1 MNKQMKIA
9 IFAII
14 ALGAIGFAA
23 ITISLRQNGTATISG
38 IESNFTNNIQFET
51 VYVDEQSKT
60 DGATVSIAP
69 DRKSFTFTTQ
79 ALTSTQESFQINYNI
94 RNKSQYGA
102 RIGGLTCQVEGT
114 AKDYV
119 DVQENNDIQDSIIK
133 PTGISCSDSVLIY
146 LNKSYADTTEQTLK
160 VTCSLQA
167 TATIATDGKSITFT
181 TQTLDTLNEQAVL
194 TYKIKNDSQ
203 YNAQLGEM
211 NCSSDDTDYV
221 QITRGGALTNTT
233 IAKGETSAA
242 DTITVK
248 LVKTYSETTPK
259 KVTITCDLNATAQ
272 SAAA

>member
-14 ALGAIGFAA
+14 ALGTIGFAA

-60 DGATVSIAP
+60 DGAAVSIAP
-69 DRKSFTFTTQ
+69 DR
-79 ALTSTQESFQINYNI
+79 
-94 RNKSQYGA
+94 
-102 RIGGLTCQVEGT
+102 
-114 AKDYV
+114 
-119 DVQENNDIQDSIIK
+119 
-133 PTGISCSDSVLIY
+133 
-146 LNKSYADTTEQTLK
+146 
-160 VTCSLQA
+160 
-167 TATIATDGKSITFT
+167 KSITFT

>member
-1 MNKQMKIA
+1 MNKQIKVS
-9 IFAII
+9 II
-14 ALGAIGFAA
+14 VLLVLVTVGFAA
-23 ITISLRQNGTATISG
+23 ISLTLNFTGDININGSY
-38 IESNFTNNIQFET
+38 SNFENGVIFSEAAMDTTSTN
-51 VYVDEQSKT
+51 
-60 DGATVSIAP
+60 DGATV
-69 DRKSFTFTTQ
+69 
-79 ALTSTQESFQINYNI
+79 
-94 RNKSQYGA
+94 
-102 RIGGLTCQVEGT
+102 
-114 AKDYV
+114 
-119 DVQENNDIQDSIIK
+119 
-133 PTGISCSDSVLIY
+133 
-146 LNKSYADTTEQTLK
+146 
-160 VTCSLQA
+160 
-167 TATIATDGKSITFT
+167 TIATDGKSITFT

-233 IAKGETSAA
+233 IARGETSAA

>member
-1 MNKQMKIA
+1 MRCIA
-9 IFAII
+9 KGKVKVAIVI
-14 ALGAIGFAA
+14 LAFCLIVGYAS
-23 ITISLRQNGTATISG
+23 ITTIMSLSG
-38 IESNFTNNIQFET
+38 IIRINSDPNDFTNNIIFKEADMDQI
-51 VYVDEQSKT
+51 SKSE
-60 DGATVSIAP
+60 GAA
-69 DRKSFTFTTQ
+69 
-79 ALTSTQESFQINYNI
+79 A
-94 RNKSQYGA
+94 
-102 RIGGLTCQVEGT
+102 
-114 AKDYV
+114 
-119 DVQENNDIQDSIIK
+119 II
-133 PTGISCSDSVLIY
+133 S
-146 LNKSYADTTEQTLK
+146 A
-160 VTCSLQA
+160 
-167 TATIATDGKSITFT
+167 DGKSITFT

>member
-14 ALGAIGFAA
+14 ALGTIGFAA

-69 DRKSFTFTTQ
+69 DR
-79 ALTSTQESFQINYNI
+79 
-94 RNKSQYGA
+94 
-102 RIGGLTCQVEGT
+102 
-114 AKDYV
+114 
-119 DVQENNDIQDSIIK
+119 
-133 PTGISCSDSVLIY
+133 
-146 LNKSYADTTEQTLK
+146 
-160 VTCSLQA
+160 
-167 TATIATDGKSITFT
+167 KSITFT

>member
-1 MNKQMKIA
+1 MNKQIKVSIVVLLLVT
-9 IFAII
+9 IV
-14 ALGAIGFAA
+14 GFAA
-23 ITISLRQNGTATISG
+23 ISLTL
-38 IESNFTNNIQFET
+38 NFTGNINIKGSYDNFSNGVIFSEAAMDT
-51 VYVDEQSKT
+51 
-60 DGATVSIAP
+60 
-69 DRKSFTFTTQ
+69 
-79 ALTSTQESFQINYNI
+79 TST
-94 RNKSQYGA
+94 
-102 RIGGLTCQVEGT
+102 
-114 AKDYV
+114 
-119 DVQENNDIQDSIIK
+119 ND
-133 PTGISCSDSVLIY
+133 G
-146 LNKSYADTTEQTLK
+146 
-160 VTCSLQA
+160 A

-211 NCSSDDTDYV
+211 NCSSGDTDYV

>member
-1 MNKQMKIA
+1 MD
-9 IFAII
+9 
-14 ALGAIGFAA
+14 
-23 ITISLRQNGTATISG
+23 T
-38 IESNFTNNIQFET
+38 
-51 VYVDEQSKT
+51 
-60 DGATVSIAP
+60 
-69 DRKSFTFTTQ
+69 
-79 ALTSTQESFQINYNI
+79 TST
-94 RNKSQYGA
+94 
-102 RIGGLTCQVEGT
+102 
-114 AKDYV
+114 
-119 DVQENNDIQDSIIK
+119 ND
-133 PTGISCSDSVLIY
+133 G
-146 LNKSYADTTEQTLK
+146 
-160 VTCSLQA
+160 A

-211 NCSSDDTDYV
+211 NCSWDDTDYV

-233 IAKGETSAA
+233 IAKGETSVA

>member
-23 ITISLRQNGTATISG
+23 ITISLRQNG
-38 IESNFTNNIQFET
+38 
-51 VYVDEQSKT
+51 
-60 DGATVSIAP
+60 
-69 DRKSFTFTTQ
+69 
-79 ALTSTQESFQINYNI
+79 
-94 RNKSQYGA
+94 
-102 RIGGLTCQVEGT
+102 
-114 AKDYV
+114 
-119 DVQENNDIQDSIIK
+119 
-133 PTGISCSDSVLIY
+133 
-146 LNKSYADTTEQTLK
+146 
-160 VTCSLQA
+160 